1 MSESTEAETETTADV
16 EAADTTPSTADAVI
30 VEDEVTTAAAESP
43 SESSVVPLIEVE
55 ASDQEA
61 AELSTEPADYS
72 VYPTAEG
79 AEIAAATDELA
90 LAA

>member
-1 MSESTEAETETTADV
+1 M
-16 EAADTTPSTADAVI
+16 ADAALVDAAL
-30 VEDEVTTAAAESP
+30 VEEDVTTAAAEST

-55 ASDQEA
+55 ATDDKA
-61 AELSTEPADYS
+61 AELSAEPADYS
-72 VYPTAEG
+72 VYPAGEG